1 MRSKNN
7 YPRYDRPPRY
17 YFSIRI
23 KKKFAL
29 FSNLINLFIVVW
41 LNLMNMPM
49 PYSSLNKAHL
59 IDSVLSRPEH
69 TDDD

>member
-1 MRSKNN
+1 MV
-7 YPRYDRPPRY
+7 DRQDTY

-29 FSNLINLFIVVW
+29 FSNFINLFIVVW